1 MEKLARATVISA
13 NGPPTVSG
21 LKGSVTF
28 LLSNRILTKLF
39 SGAVGFE
46 QIFQIVTELLGSTG
60 AFSF

>member
-13 NGPPTVSG
+13 NGPTVSG

-28 LLSNRILTKLF
+28 LLSNQILTKLF
-39 SGAVGFE
+39 SGAVGFV